1 MSLSIEIV
9 PCLKDNYAYLIADA
23 ASAACAVVDPA
34 EPAAVASRLHG
45 RRLTHILNTHHHADH
60 TGGNLELKRSFGA
73 RILGAA
79 GDAARIPGLD
89 EGVGETGGTT
99 LFGAPLRILETPG
112 HTAGAIC
119 FAIADAVFTGDTV
132 FAMGCGRLFEGD
144 ATTMLA
150 SLGKIAA
157 LPNDTRIYCGH
168 EYAENN
174 LRFALTLEPGNAA
187 LLARRTEIADIR
199 ERGGPAVPFTLATE
213 KATNPFLRTH
223 SPEIREKLNLAGAA
237 DADVLAEIRRRRD
250 AW

>member
-9 PCLKDNYAYLIADA
+9 PCRTDNYAYLIADA
-23 ASAACAVVDPA
+23 NSGTCAVVDPA
-34 EPAAVASRLHG
+34 EPAAVSDRLHG

-60 TGGNLELKRSFGA
+60 TGGNLELKRAFGA

-89 EGVGETGGTT
+89 EGVSESGGTT
-99 LFGAPLRILETPG
+99 LFGEPLRILETPG

-119 FAIADAVFTGDTV
+119 FALADAVFTGDTL

-144 ATTMLA
+144 APTMLA

-157 LPNDTRIYCGH
+157 LPDGTLIYCGH
-168 EYAENN
+168 EYAEKN
-174 LRFALTLEPGNAA
+174 LAFALTLEPGNAA
-187 LLARRTEIADIR
+187 LQARRTEIAGMR

-223 SPEIREKLNLAGAA
+223 SPEIRAKLHLVGAT

-250 AW
+250 EW